1 MTVRLGISPIGWSND
16 NLPELGDDIPLER
29 CLAEA
34 REAGYEGIELGH
46 KFPRDP
52 AVLRQILERFGLALI
67 SGWYSGRLLDRSVN
81 AEIAAIEPHSSLL
94 VAMGCTV
101 LVYAETSGSI
111 HGDRH
116 RPLSDRPRLGA
127 GDWHDFGARLTD
139 LADRLSASGIG
150 LVYHHHMGTMIESEA
165 EIDRL
170 IAVTG
175 DKVGLL
181 LDTGH
186 AVYAGIDPAALSRRH
201 WDRIRHVHCKDVR
214 PEVLARVR
222 ADDTS
227 FLDAV
232 LDGVF
237 TVPGDGC
244 IDFAGV
250 LAELAAAD
258 YNGWLVVEAEQD
270 PEKAPPLAYARLGF
284 AQLGAAAARAGLA
297 QEERRRFRCNSPA
310 RSPAIPLR
318 VPLQFR
324 CSAQ

>member
-1 MTVRLGISPIGWSND
+1 MPVRLGISPIGWSND
-16 NLPELGDDIPLER
+16 DLPELGGDTPLDS

-34 REAGYEGIELGH
+34 RAAGYEGVELGH

-52 AVLRQILERFGLALI
+52 AILRHILERFGVALI
-67 SGWYSGRLLDRSVN
+67 SGWYSGRLLERSVR
-81 AEIAAIEPHSSLL
+81 AEIAAIEPHCSLL
-94 VAMGCTV
+94 VAMGCAV

-111 HGDRH
+111 AGDRH
-116 RPLSDRPRLGA
+116 HPLSGRPRLGA
-127 GDWHDFGARLTD
+127 SDWHDFGVRLTE
-139 LADRLSASGIG
+139 LADHLSACGIA
-150 LVYHHHMGTMIESEA
+150 LVYHHHMGTVIESEA

-170 IAVTG
+170 MAVTG

-186 AVYAGIDPAALSRRH
+186 AAYAGVDPASLIRRH
-201 WDRIRHVHCKDVR
+201 GDRIKHVHCKDVR
-214 PEVLARVR
+214 REVLARVR
-222 ADDTS
+222 ADNAS

-244 IDFAGV
+244 VDFSGA

-270 PEKAPPLAYARLGF
+270 PEKAPPLAYARIGF
-284 AQLGAAAARAGLA
+284 AQLRAAAARAGLMR
-297 QEERRRFRCNSPA
+297 EER
-310 RSPAIPLR
+310 
-318 VPLQFR
+318 
-324 CSAQ
+324 

>member
-1 MTVRLGISPIGWSND
+1 MPVRLGISPIGWSND
-16 NLPELGDDIPLER
+16 DLPELGGDIPLER

-34 REAGYEGIELGH
+34 RLAGYEGIELGR

-67 SGWYSGRLLDRSVN
+67 SGWYSGRLLEGSVS
-81 AEIAAIEPHSSLL
+81 AEIAALEAHSSLL

-101 LVYAETSGSI
+101 LVYAETSGSRA
-111 HGDRH
+111 GDRR
-116 RPLSDRPRLGA
+116 RPLSGRPRLGA
-127 GDWHDFGARLTD
+127 GDWHDFGARLTE
-139 LADRLSASGIG
+139 LAYHLSARGIG
-150 LVYHHHMGTMIESEA
+150 LVYHHHIGTVIERET

-170 IAVTG
+170 MAVTG

-186 AVYAGIDPAALSRRH
+186 AVYAGVDPAALIRRH
-201 WDRIRHVHCKDVR
+201 GDRIKHVHCKDVR
-214 PEVLARVR
+214 REVLARTR
-222 ADDTS
+222 ARDAS

-232 LDGVF
+232 LAGVF

-244 IDFAGV
+244 IDFASV

-284 AQLGAAAARAGLA
+284 AQLSAAATRAGLVS
-297 QEERRRFRCNSPA
+297 EER
-310 RSPAIPLR
+310 
-318 VPLQFR
+318 
-324 CSAQ
+324 